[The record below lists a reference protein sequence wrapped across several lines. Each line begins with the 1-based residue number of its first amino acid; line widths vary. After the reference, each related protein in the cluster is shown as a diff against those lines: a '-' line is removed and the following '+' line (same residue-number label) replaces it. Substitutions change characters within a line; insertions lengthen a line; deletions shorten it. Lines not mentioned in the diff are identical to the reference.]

1 MSDIETASQKPG
13 WERATLEKL
22 AFSNIKEQRASR
34 RWSIFFKLA
43 WLALA
48 LFLVFRTW
56 MPGMGGSKAGTSVTG
71 VHTAV
76 VSLKGVIDSEG
87 QGSADSVIRALRAA
101 FGSSSSKGVIL
112 AINSPGG
119 SPVQSGIIF
128 NEIKRLR
135 VKYPDKKIVAV
146 VEEICASGGYYV
158 ASAADSIYADQASL
172 VGSIGVLMDGFGFT
186 GLMDKVGVERRLYTA
201 GENKGFLDPF
211 SVMNDK
217 QRAHI
222 QSMLT
227 EIHQQFISA
236 VKLGRGK
243 ALKENPEIFSGLVWS
258 GSKAVELG
266 LIDGLSTIEAVARD
280 QFKAE
285 ELVDYTVEE
294 NLADRLAKRLGASF
308 GASFGTSLNATAAKI
323 LAGQTGSLK

>member
-1 MSDIETASQKPG
+1 MSELDIASQKPG
-13 WERATLEKL
+13 WERAALEKL
-22 AFSNIKEQRASR
+22 AFSNIKEQRAAR

-56 MPGMGGSKAGTSVTG
+56 MPGISSGAKSNVGGA
-71 VHTAV
+71 HTAV

-87 QGSADSVIRALRAA
+87 HGSADAVIRSLRAA
-101 FGSSSSKGVIL
+101 FENNSSKGVIL

-119 SPVQSGIIF
+119 SPVQSGMIF
-128 NEIKRLR
+128 SEIKRLR
-135 VKYPDKKIVAV
+135 VKYPDKKLVAV

-158 ASAADSIYADQASL
+158 ASAADQIYADQASL

-211 SVMNDK
+211 STMNDK

-222 QSMLT
+222 QTMLT
-227 EIHQQFISA
+227 DIHQQFISA
-236 VKLGRGK
+236 VKVGRGK
-243 ALKENPEIFSGLVWS
+243 ALKDNPEIFSGLVWT
-258 GSKAVELG
+258 GKKAVDLG

-285 ELVDYTVEE
+285 ELVDYTIEE
-294 NLADRLAKRLGASF
+294 NIADRLAKRLGASF
-308 GASFGTSLNATAAKI
+308 GASFGASLNATVAKF
-323 LAGQTGSLK
+323 LTSQTGVLK

>member
-22 AFSNIKEQRASR
+22 AFSNIKEQRAAR

-56 MPGMGGSKAGTSVTG
+56 MPSASSSKSNASGA
-71 VHTAV
+71 HTAV
-76 VSLKGVIDSEG
+76 VSLKGVIDSDG
-87 QGSADSVIRALRAA
+87 HGSADSVIRALRAA
-101 FGSSSSKGVIL
+101 FENSGSKGVIL

-128 NEIKRLR
+128 SEIKRLR
-135 VKYPDKKIVAV
+135 LKYPDKKLVAV
-146 VEEICASGGYYV
+146 VEEMCASGGYYV
-158 ASAADSIYADQASL
+158 ASAADQIYADQASL

-186 GLMDKVGVERRLYTA
+186 GLMDKAGVERRLYTA

-211 SVMNDK
+211 STMNDK

-222 QSMLT
+222 QSMLA
-227 EIHQQFISA
+227 EIHQQFITA

-266 LIDGLSTIEAVARD
+266 LIDGLSTVEAVARD

-285 ELVDYTVEE
+285 ELVDYTLED
-294 NLADRLAKRLGASF
+294 NIADRLAKRLGASF
-308 GASFGTSLNATAAKI
+308 GASFGASLSATAAKI